1 MVASSADNIV
11 IAATKLKDSTIR
23 TTDVWGLFLIYP
35 NLSGLVFN
43 EILNELYYILAL
55 EVAINIVI
63 LCYYCLD
70 QSTLMLT
77 SNKFI
82 LYEQTLL
89 SSVLR

>member
-1 MVASSADNIV
+1 MYGAIP
-11 IAATKLKDSTIR
+11 
-23 TTDVWGLFLIYP
+23 YP

-43 EILNELYYILAL
+43 EILNELYYTLAL

-63 LCYYCLD
+63 LYCCLD
-70 QSTLMLT
+70 QSMLMLT

-89 SSVLR
+89 SGALN